1 MSIFDTEVVYKQTPI
16 SVFHRENVKIEN
28 KQTILD
34 LVGFLETWHF
44 WESDSPVI
52 TCLSKA

>member
-1 MSIFDTEVVYKQTPI
+1 MCIFDTEVVYKQTPI

-34 LVGFLETWHF
+34 LVGFIEPWHF
-44 WESDSPVI
+44 WESDSQVI
-52 TCLSKA
+52 TWLSKA